1 MSVLLHCSALIS
13 LHRTQNEKLEVW
25 QYPLRFSMIWSHSPT
40 LLSPPMLAVS
50 PSLTHSGHTSFLV
63 LPFPSQAYSCL
74 SASAHAVS
82 SVWNTFP
89 RLSPRLTPSIC
100 SGLCSDVYHR
110 GFPRSLFKRDTA
122 PTHDTL
128 QYPYPVSPF
137 LPWHY
142 HPWWLLIYAFV
153 HGLPPSTRMQAPWG
167 KKWFLY
173 PLLHSRYQK

>member
-1 MSVLLHCSALIS
+1 
-13 LHRTQNEKLEVW
+13 
-25 QYPLRFSMIWSHSPT
+25 
-40 LLSPPMLAVS
+40 MLAVS

-128 QYPYPVSPF
+128 QYPYPVSPS
-137 LPWHY
+137 LPWHLSSLVTSY
-142 HPWWLLIYAFV
+142 LCICSWLASLHQDASSMREEMIFISTV
-153 HGLPPSTRMQAPWG
+153 IFPVPEIVSGL
-167 KKWFLY
+167 L
-173 PLLHSRYQK
+173 